1 MSRKRVVLVAGIV
14 VLVVGALA
22 VLGVLGIPG
31 VVAVENRFGG
41 VNASATV
48 VETDLVVENPNPV
61 GISLGGVTVDYT
73 VRMNDIPMAN
83 GTKDGVAVG
92 AGNST
97 VETTMLLYN
106 ERIPGWWVSH
116 VRDGER
122 TDLAVDARVRSSTL
136 GQSVSTTPATR
147 EIETDVLS
155 AVNSDRTRPINASR
169 PPVSDPV
176 LYVNETRAEWGAVT
190 ESETPIRMAFVVY
203 NPRPYPVSVSEL
215 GYNAT
220 MNDVAVG
227 EGATEKS
234 IVIPPESTRTVEAT
248 TTIRTDRLDEW
259 WVTHVERN
267 QVTTLRL
274 DFYVR
279 VDLSAVGAGSIRI
292 PLEPYTT
299 TIETD
304 VFGTKPETGTDQGT
318 ATPTA
323 TASATERPIPGGTP
337 AATGTPTAT
346 RTDATETAGDV
357 IDAPTETPAPTTT
370 TDDGGILDL

>member
-14 VLVVGALA
+14 VLVVGALT

-92 AGNST
+92 AGNTT
-97 VETTMLLYN
+97 VETTTLLYN

-169 PPVSDPV
+169 LPVSDPV

-203 NPRPYPVSVSEL
+203 NPRPYPVPVSKL
-215 GYNAT
+215 GYDVT

-227 EGATEKS
+227 EAATEKS
-234 IVIPPESTRTVEAT
+234 VVIPPESTRTVEAT

-279 VDLSAVGAGSIRI
+279 VDLSAVGAGSIRV

-337 AATGTPTAT
+337 GTTGTPTAT